1 MKKIMLKGDI
11 TSDSY
16 RLTFVLRLS
25 FHFII
30 LPYCL
35 QNNDNRG
42 IGMSPWCCCFHI
54 DYTAVTNN
62 DLSTSGHL
70 DTVTTFTSG
79 GKLGLNTI
87 QEQMIGDSSQIQS

>member
-11 TSDSY
+11 TSDSC

-30 LPYCL
+30 FPYCL

-42 IGMSPWCCCFHI
+42 IGMSPWCCCSHI
-54 DYTAVTNN
+54 DYTVVTNTGI
-62 DLSTSGHL
+62 STRHL
-70 DTVTTFTSG
+70 DTVTTFTNG